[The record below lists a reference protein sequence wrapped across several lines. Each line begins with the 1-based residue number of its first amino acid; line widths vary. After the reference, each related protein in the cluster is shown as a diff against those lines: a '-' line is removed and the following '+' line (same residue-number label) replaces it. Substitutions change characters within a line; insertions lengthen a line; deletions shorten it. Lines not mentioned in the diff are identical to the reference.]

1 MVLPPLLVLMAVSS
15 TTTHREFRFV
25 PYGSAF
31 SRQEEDNRP
40 TISCDGRIPGGV
52 TLELTHWTDNETPDS
67 LYADTSTEMD
77 LRFATQHDTLED
89 ALILNNHYD
98 TDGVLSV
105 WACLEPSRALQHEK
119 LLKEGAEAGDFGE
132 WSSDS
137 GIKLDCAIESFLKN
151 DEEQAY
157 HDVLQEI
164 PNLLN
169 DIEQTGGELYG
180 DLWKDGFQ
188 RATKDWDSLKDGKAL
203 KRGPGKMVLVKEPGR
218 HLSPYALHR
227 GLVHAGLW
235 AGTTRILRYLGCAD
249 GSFQYHYEMPGHGW
263 VKKLADRPVIPSA
276 DKSHLVH
283 GLPQGWASSGSL
295 VGICHTTVPTKMSL
309 EEIASLLHQLLGGCQ

>member
-1 MVLPPLLVLMAVSS
+1 MAAMSS
-15 TTTHREFRFV
+15 TTTRRREFRFV

-31 SRQEEDNRP
+31 PHQEDNRP

-52 TLELTHWTDNETPDS
+52 TLELTHWTGNETPDS
-67 LYADTSTEMD
+67 LYADTSTEMA
-77 LRFATQHDTLED
+77 LRFASQQDTLKD

-105 WACLEPSRALQHEK
+105 WACLEPSRALGHAT

-132 WSSDS
+132 WSSDN
-137 GIKLDCAIESFLKN
+137 GIKLDCAIESFLHNN

-157 HDVLQEI
+157 HDVLQEL

-169 DIEQTGGELYG
+169 DMEQTGGQSYR

-188 RATKDWDSLKDGKAL
+188 QATQDWDSLKDGKAL
-203 KRGPGKMVLVKEPGR
+203 KRGPGKMVIVKEPGR
-218 HLSPYALHR
+218 HLSPYAVHR
-227 GLVHAGLW
+227 GLAHAGLW
-235 AGTTRILRYLGCAD
+235 KYTTRILRYLGCAD

-263 VKKLADRPVIPSA
+263 VKKLVDRPVIPSA
-276 DKSHLVH
+276 DKSHLVSK
-283 GLPQGWASSGSL
+283 LSQGWAACSGSL
-295 VGICHTTVPTKMSL
+295 VGICHTTVATEMSP
-309 EEIASLLHQLLGGCQ
+309 EEIASLLHQLDGGCQ